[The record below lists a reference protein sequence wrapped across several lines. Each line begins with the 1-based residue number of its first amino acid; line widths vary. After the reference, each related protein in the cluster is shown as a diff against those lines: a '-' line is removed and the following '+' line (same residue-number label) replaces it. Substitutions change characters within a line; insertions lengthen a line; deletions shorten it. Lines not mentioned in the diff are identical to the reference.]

1 MRQIF
6 SIANA
11 VFAISAGLIV
21 LLGAFIP
28 AAASLRL
35 LFLQWA
41 VILSGTAVLVGVANL
56 FSVHLQKITRRKK
69 GSLYSLILLMFMI
82 ISLLVSSVDSLQGI
96 ALLFVDAII
105 IPVETSLMALLAV
118 SLLYASIRLLK
129 NRPGLPAAFFL
140 LSAFLV
146 LLGIAPLPFM
156 GQIPLLSDGLRPLL
170 TDVIA
175 SGGARGILLGIALGS
190 LFTGLRI
197 LLGTDQP
204 YGGK

>member
-41 VILSGTAVLVGVANL
+41 VLLSGMAVLVGVANL

-69 GSLYSLILLMFMI
+69 GSLYSLILLIFMI
-82 ISLLVSSVDSLQGI
+82 LSLLVSSVDSLQGI
-96 ALLFVDAII
+96 EQLFVDAII
-105 IPVETSLMALLAV
+105 VPVETSLMALLAV
-118 SLLYASIRLLK
+118 TLLYASVRLLK
-129 NRPGLPAAFFL
+129 KRPSLPSALFL
-140 LSAFLV
+140 LTAFLV
-146 LLGIAPLPFM
+146 LLGIAPLPFI
-156 GQIPLLSDGLRPLL
+156 GPIPFLSDGLRPLL
-170 TDVIA
+170 TDTLA
-175 SGGARGILLGIALGS
+175 SGGARGILIGVALGA

-197 LLGTDQP
+197 LLGADQP